1 LIQVCSVE
9 NLPVSVRFGNNAA
22 EDRINQ
28 EGACPR
34 PQAKSE
40 RGIEMK
46 HAISRIVATA
56 AILICSSAALCQSD
70 ATRKTLAITYPLD
83 KEIEVPFHGTTRLPR
98 LKGDAYV
105 KRQGRRGTRVTLSI
119 DNLPRAYE
127 LGSVYTTFVLWA
139 ISPDGHVDNLGEI
152 KRSGSGI
159 IDSKID
165 VTTPLQTFAL
175 VVTAEPHFLVHAP
188 SRMVV
193 MENLAP
199 ANKSVQVE
207 TATIQY
213 IGNTSDYFRD
223 PRVPPIADTDFREIP
238 VALLG
243 ARQAINLARYAG
255 AERDAPNE
263 YRAAQA
269 DLEQAESAF
278 RMHQQDREIDIL
290 ARQAI
295 SSGAKA
301 EDMAV
306 VRKATR
312 ERREELERR
321 DAAVRS
327 AEKTVDSANQEISR
341 LTRELNTERHARELA
356 ERDAVNATE
365 QLRDSRTEV
374 ARLRDELRTV
384 RADAED
390 AKLRVARMEGEKQAD
405 QARLAAD
412 KRAADLKAATDN
424 LKQSLSRFLTL
435 RETNR
440 GMTLVLPESLWLNP
454 RSSKLAPASLAKLDQ
469 IGALLAN
476 NPDYQITIEAYTDK
490 SGDAGALEQLTQ
502 DRARVL
508 SERLAAAGV
517 DITRIQANGR
527 GADNPVAPNTTLA
540 SRAKN
545 RRTEITLTNGA
556 Q

>member
-1 LIQVCSVE
+1 MKRFYSLLLVTILSLI
-9 NLPVSVRFGNNAA
+9 FGSLVFAQN
-22 EDRINQ
+22 DTMR
-28 EGACPR
+28 
-34 PQAKSE
+34 
-40 RGIEMK
+40 
-46 HAISRIVATA
+46 T
-56 AILICSSAALCQSD
+56 
-70 ATRKTLAITYPLD
+70 TTAITYPLD
-83 KEIEVPFHGTTRLPR
+83 QTIEVPFHGTTRLPR
-98 LKGDAYV
+98 LKGTAKV
-105 KRQGRRGTRVTLSI
+105 RRQGRRGTRVELNI

-152 KRSGSGI
+152 KRSGSGL

-175 VVTAEPHFLVHAP
+175 IVTAEPHFLVHSP

-199 ANKSVQVE
+199 ANIRDAQLE
-207 TATIQY
+207 TSRIQY

-223 PRVPPIADTDFREIP
+223 SRVPQIAESDFRDIP

-243 ARQAINLARYAG
+243 ARQAVNLARYAG

-263 YRAAQA
+263 LRAAEA
-269 DLEQAESAF
+269 DLQQAESAL
-278 RMHQQDREIDIL
+278 RMRQPDREIDIL

-301 EDMAV
+301 EDMAL
-306 VRKATR
+306 VRKSSR

-327 AEKTVDSANQEISR
+327 AERSVESANQEISR
-341 LTRELNTERHARELA
+341 LQSELNNERHARELA

-365 QLRDSRTEV
+365 QLRDARTEIS
-374 ARLRDELRTV
+374 RLRDEIQTV

-390 AKLRVARMEGEKQAD
+390 SKVRLARLEGEKQAD
-405 QARLAAD
+405 DARRSAEKRIAD
-412 KRAADLKAATDN
+412 QKAAAEN
-424 LKQSLSRFLTL
+424 LKQQLSRFLTV
-435 RETNR
+435 RDTNR
-440 GMTLVLPESLWLNP
+440 GMTLVLAESLWVSP
-454 RSSKLAPASLAKLDQ
+454 RSSKLVPASLAKLDQ

-476 NPDYQITIEAYTDK
+476 NPDYQITIESYTDNGGN
-490 SGDAGALEQLTQ
+490 SSALEQLTQ

-517 DITRIQANGR
+517 DVTRIQASGM
-527 GADNPVAPNTTLA
+527 GAGNPIAPNTTVA

-545 RRTEITLTNGA
+545 RRTEITLSLPS